1 MGQWLSNLFLVI
13 FLIFLKMSA
22 TALGIY
28 LLWTILA
35 DKFSFVTISF
45 PEALV
50 IAGSLMLIT
59 LTFKIKTK
67 EEEEEL

>member
-1 MGQWLSNLFLVI
+1 MERWLSNFLLVVS
-13 FLIFLKMSA
+13 LILLKMFT

-35 DKFSFVTISF
+35 DKFNFVTISF

-50 IAGSLMLIT
+50 MAGGLMLIF
-59 LTFKIKTK
+59 FKIKTK
-67 EEEEEL
+67 EEE